1 MSSMSEEEPPEKLR
15 FRDKIKQIQENIIL
29 RDSKVQAKNISKI
42 KKSFLSKW
50 QL

>member
-1 MSSMSEEEPPEKLR
+1 MSSMSEDDPPETLR

-29 RDSKVQAKNISKI
+29 RDSKVEVNNIPKI